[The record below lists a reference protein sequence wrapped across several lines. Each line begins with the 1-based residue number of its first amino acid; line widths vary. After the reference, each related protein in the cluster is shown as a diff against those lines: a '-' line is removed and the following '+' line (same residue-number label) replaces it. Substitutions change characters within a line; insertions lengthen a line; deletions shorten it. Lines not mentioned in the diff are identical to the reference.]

1 LNESALIEY
10 NVELNSQANV
20 RDYLMTF
27 TNNLLITTSNSIN
40 LQSSSLA
47 QLTQATNQLTRA
59 ALVTF
64 RKEIFLEDFLFLKF
78 ILEHCIKSMLSIIC
92 CFIFN
97 SRTSSI

>member
-59 ALVTF
+59 ALVKS
-64 RKEIFLEDFLFLKF
+64 RRIFFIEDFRLFLTNRRALHQ
-78 ILEHCIKSMLSIIC
+78 IDVINYLLLYVQ
-92 CFIFN
+92 
-97 SRTSSI
+97 

>member
-27 TNNLLITTSNSIN
+27 TNNLLITTANSIN

-59 ALVTF
+59 ALVKSRRILF
-64 RKEIFLEDFLFLKF
+64 IEDFRLFL
-78 ILEHCIKSMLSIIC
+78 IY
-92 CFIFN
+92 
-97 SRTSSI
+97 SRALHQVNVINYLLLYIQ

>member
-1 LNESALIEY
+1 MNESALIEY

-27 TNNLLITTSNSIN
+27 TNNLLITTANSIN

-59 ALVTF
+59 ALVKSRRILF
-64 RKEIFLEDFLFLKF
+64 IEDFRLFL
-78 ILEHCIKSMLSIIC
+78 IY
-92 CFIFN
+92 
-97 SRTSSI
+97 SRALHQVNVINYLLLYIQ